1 MNSVQN
7 EGGLLYGMLVWF
19 EGVCYDHGDDETGNN
34 ICDVND
40 DDDDDDGDSDGDNVP
55 MMIMTISRKSLFLQ
69 VEMFKSRPTQL

>member
-1 MNSVQN
+1 
-7 EGGLLYGMLVWF
+7 MLVWF

-55 MMIMTISRKSLFLQ
+55 MMIMTISRKSLFL
-69 VEMFKSRPTQL
+69 